1 MEQRVNKDIIK
12 TFDFILDDGDQISID
27 GNFIKS
33 FGLFGITW
41 NAQRE
46 APDQDIAVYATV
58 SKYNFRIDNAADP
71 DKTIIQKLSF
81 GNIAA
86 IILTYTSEKIDKY
99 YIRWDS
105 DDTVFDKWQICEA
118 TDDLFILRRR

>member
-41 NAQRE
+41 NAQRK

-58 SKYNFRIDNAADP
+58 SKYDFRIDNAADP